1 MARRARGSPPC
12 SLLAAL
18 LASALLALSVTPAR
32 GRGGLYHGDW
42 DVHAQLPPLPPRE
55 DAARVARFVTHV
67 CDWGALATTST
78 APELRGQAF
87 ADVLSLSDGLPGQGS
102 GVPYFYLSPM
112 QQLVGNLQ
120 EDANATLTLTLGQTN
135 FCRKNGFD
143 VQSPLCA
150 HTIMSGTVIKVN
162 ETELEFAKQALFTRH
177 PEMKSWP
184 ASHNWF
190 FAKLNITHIWV
201 VDYFGGPKTVT
212 PEEYYR
218 VSFQ

>member
-1 MARRARGSPPC
+1 MASSP
-12 SLLAAL
+12 LAGAL
-18 LASALLALSVTPAR
+18 LAWALLALLGTPAR
-32 GRGGLYHGDW
+32 ARGGRGHGDW
-42 DVHAQLPPLPPRE
+42 DAEARLPPLPPRE

-78 APELRGQAF
+78 EPAVRGRPF
-87 ADVLSLSDGLPGQGS
+87 ADVLSLSDGPPGAGR

-120 EDANATLTLTLGQTN
+120 VDSNATLTLSLAQTN

-143 VQSPLCA
+143 AQSPLCA
-150 HTIMSGTVIKVN
+150 HTILSGTVTKVN
-162 ETELEFAKQALFTRH
+162 ETELDWAKQALFIRH
-177 PEMKSWP
+177 PEMESWP

-190 FAKLNITHIWV
+190 FAKLDITNIWV

-212 PEEYYR
+212 PAEYYN
-218 VSFQ
+218 VTFQ